1 MSGTPRLRVWDL
13 PTRLFHWALALLVVC
28 SVVTAQVGGLWM
40 DWHLRAGYA
49 ALALLLFRLLWGV
62 FGSRYARF
70 TQFVRGPSAVLA
82 YLRALRTGGAAPQAG
97 HNPLGALSVLAMLA
111 ALLVQAATG
120 LFANDAIATEG
131 PLAKFVSG
139 STSDFLTR
147 VHKLNQYVLYTLV
160 ALHVAAIAF
169 YRVIKREDLLR
180 PMITGDR
187 TGVAGEPA
195 RDDLAM
201 RLRAALLLALAAGA
215 VAYLVTR

>member
-40 DWHLRAGYA
+40 DWHMRAGYA

-82 YLRALRTGGAAPQAG
+82 YLRTLRAGGAAPQAG

-111 ALLVQAATG
+111 ALLLQAATG

-139 STSDFLTR
+139 STSDLLTR
-147 VHKLNQYVLYTLV
+147 IHKLNQYVLYALV

-169 YRVIKREDLLR
+169 YRLIKREDLLL
-180 PMITGDR
+180 PMFTGDR